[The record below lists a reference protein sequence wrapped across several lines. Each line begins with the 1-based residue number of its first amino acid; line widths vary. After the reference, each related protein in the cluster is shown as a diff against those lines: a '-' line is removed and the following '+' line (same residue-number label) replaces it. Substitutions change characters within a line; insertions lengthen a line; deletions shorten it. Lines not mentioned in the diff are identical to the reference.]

1 LYLSWK
7 LKTLDYTAQFIE
19 LASTIN
25 SSMPQ
30 HVVEKIAAAL
40 NDAEKSVKGSRILV
54 LGVAYKRDV
63 SDTRESPAMDIIG
76 LLKKRGARLSYAD
89 PFVPE
94 LDLLGETMTAF
105 DLDQGVQGFDL
116 VVIVTDHSLFDYA
129 RILSEA
135 SLVFDTR
142 NATAGAPC
150 PASCRLVKL

>member
-1 LYLSWK
+1 
-7 LKTLDYTAQFIE
+7 LDYTAQFIE

-63 SDTRESPAMDIIG
+63 SDTRESPAVDIIG

-89 PFVPE
+89 PFVPALE
-94 LDLLGETMTAF
+94 LLGETMPAF
-105 DLDQGVQGFDL
+105 DLEQGVQGFDL
-116 VVIVTDHSLFDYA
+116 VVIVTDHSAFDYA

-142 NATAGAPC
+142 NATAGTPC
-150 PASCRLVKL
+150 PATCRLVKL